1 MTPIA
6 VTPMQAISPTA
17 ALAKDHAKWIRPGVV
32 FYLRC
37 LALACLGLTMTGCIS
52 QTIKS
57 TSVPSLEAP
66 ATPIPE
72 RELLDVAVAIF
83 DPGIDFAEEDE
94 RLYPEVRRAE
104 ARYIPKLLAGVLQNS
119 GAWGAVR
126 VVPNEERITDL
137 MISGTILHSDGE
149 TLELKIVAQDSRG
162 YVWLDRS
169 YEGQASRYAYDSKTR
184 SSYDPFQAVYHHIA
198 NDLIRLF
205 DELPTAQRKEIRT
218 VSELLFAQSFS
229 AEAFAGYLDK
239 TRKGKQLVIR
249 LPADDDPMLA
259 RVRSLRE
266 RDHVFVDTLQ
276 TYYNGFSDEMFG
288 PYQEWRKL
296 SYEEVVAYQ
305 ELKRESTRQLIAGG
319 VAIIAGIAAS
329 GSNDRAARTAG
340 TVGIIGGGYLLKSG
354 LESRAE
360 AQIHVEALEE
370 IGQSLEAE
378 ITPQVIE
385 LEDRTVMISGSVE
398 DQYAQWREVLAEIYR
413 NEIGDLAAPAPD
425 NRTQN

>member
-1 MTPIA
+1 VIWNATNA
-6 VTPMQAISPTA
+6 TFGASA
-17 ALAKDHAKWIRPGVV
+17 S
-32 FYLRC
+32 LRF
-37 LALACLGLTMTGCIS
+37 LALFFLSASLAGCVS
-52 QTIKS
+52 QTVKS
-57 TSVPSLEAP
+57 TSIPALQAP
-66 ATPIPE
+66 AAMVPE
-72 RELLDVAVAIF
+72 DELLDVAVAIF
-83 DPGIDFAEEDE
+83 DPGIDFADEDE

-104 ARYIPKLLAGVLQNS
+104 ARYIPKLLAEVLQNS

-149 TLELKIVAQDSRG
+149 TLEIQVVARDSRD
-162 YVWLDRS
+162 YVWLDRV
-169 YEGQASRYAYDSKTR
+169 YEGNASRYAYDSKTR
-184 SSYDPFQAVYHHIA
+184 SSYDPFQAVYHQVA
-198 NDLIRLF
+198 NDLVQRF
-205 DELPTAQRKEIRT
+205 DELPTAQRKEIRM

-229 AEAFAGYLDK
+229 TEAFAGYLDK
-239 TRKGKQLVIR
+239 TRKGKQLVVR
-249 LPADDDPMLA
+249 LPAEDDPMLE
-259 RVRSLRE
+259 RVRMLRE

-276 TYYNGFSDEMFG
+276 TYYNGFSDDMFG

-296 SYEEVVAYQ
+296 SYQEVVAYQ

-319 VAIIAGIAAS
+319 AAIIAGIAAASS
-329 GSNDRAARTAG
+329 GDGSARAAGNVA
-340 TVGIIGGGYLLKSG
+340 IIGGGYLLKSG

-385 LEDRTVMISGSVE
+385 LEDRTVMISGSVD

-413 NEIGDLAAPAPD
+413 NEIGDLAPPASDDPV
-425 NRTQN
+425 QN

>member
-1 MTPIA
+1 MTARI
-6 VTPMQAISPTA
+6 TA
-17 ALAKDHAKWIRPGVV
+17 G
-32 FYLRC
+32 LRS
-37 LALACLGLTMTGCIS
+37 LILICLGLSLAGCVS
-52 QTIKS
+52 QTVKS
-57 TSVPSLEAP
+57 TSIPALQGA
-66 ATPIPE
+66 ATPVPE
-72 RELLDVAVAIF
+72 DELMDIAVAIF
-83 DPGIDFAEEDE
+83 DPGIDFVEEDE

-104 ARYIPKLLAGVLQNS
+104 ARYMPKLLAEVLQNS

-126 VVPNEERITDL
+126 VVPNDERITDL

-149 TLELKIVAQDSRG
+149 SLELQVVARDSRD
-162 YVWLDRS
+162 YLWLDRI
-169 YEGQASRYAYDSKTR
+169 YEGTASRYAYDAKTR
-184 SSYDPFQAVYHHIA
+184 STYDPFQAVYHQIA
-198 NDLIRLF
+198 NDLIERF
-205 DELPTAQRKEIRT
+205 DSIPSAQRRDIRT

-229 AEAFAGYLDK
+229 IEAFEGYLDK
-239 TRKGKQLVIR
+239 TRKGKQLVVR
-249 LPADDDPMLA
+249 LPSEDDPMLA
-259 RVRSLRE
+259 RVRMLRE

-276 TYYNGFSDEMFG
+276 TYYDGFSEEMFG

-296 SYEEVVAYQ
+296 SYQEVIAYQ

-319 VAIIAGIAAS
+319 AAIIAGIAAAGS
-329 GSNDRAARTAG
+329 GDRSARTAG
-340 TVGIIGGGYLLKSG
+340 NVAIIGGGYLLKSG

-413 NEIGDLAAPAPD
+413 KEIGELTPPTSDANL
-425 NRTQN
+425 QN